1 MKKAWYLITIF
12 IILGAIYS
20 PNLTLAENVGGNTEE
35 IAALNKEIEAR
46 KTKIK
51 ELEDTISRYKVN
63 ITQKQ
68 LEATSLKNQLGILDN
83 RITQAQTDVELTQ
96 EKIKQTELEIE
107 ALDISIKDKQAVMAK
122 QKKIVTKI
130 IQSLHANDQK
140 NYLEILLTNNSFADF
155 YNQAKYLEN
164 VYVDLGRSIKSL
176 RIIKEDLDNKKLQAN
191 TRRKTYEVLK
201 KQLLNKQQDLADQ
214 ANVKSNL
221 LVQTQSSEKRYA
233 TLLDSLKK
241 QHQVVESEQ
250 RTFED
255 QIRRKLEAQDKIQK
269 SGDVALSWPTEGR
282 YITAEFHDPNYP
294 FRHVFQHSAIDIR
307 AKQGTIIRAAS
318 SGYVAKARRCTTSAC
333 YAYVLIVHTGEIS
346 SVYGHM
352 SNIIVNDNQFVNR
365 GDIIGYSGGTP
376 GTVGAGPFVTGAHL
390 HFEVR
395 RNGIPVNPM
404 NYLIQ

>member
-1 MKKAWYLITIF
+1 MKKIWYLVIF
-12 IILGAIYS
+12 LVVVGAMCS
-20 PNLTLAENVGGNTEE
+20 PFFAYAENVGGSTEE
-35 IAALNKEIEAR
+35 ITALNKEIEAR

-51 ELEDTISRYKVN
+51 ELEETISKYRSN
-63 ITQKQ
+63 ISQKQ
-68 LEATSLKNQLGILDN
+68 LQATSLKNQLGILDN
-83 RITQAQTDVELTQ
+83 SITQAQADVELTQ

-176 RIIKEDLDNKKLQAN
+176 RIIKEDLDNRKIQADA
-191 TRRKTYEVLK
+191 RRKTYEDLK
-201 KQLLNKQQDLADQ
+201 KQLLNKRQDLAEQ
-214 ANVKSNL
+214 ANEKNNL

-233 TLLDSLKK
+233 VLLDSMKK
-241 QHQVVESEQ
+241 QYQIVESEQ

-255 QIRRKLEAQDKIQK
+255 QVRRKLEAQDKIQK
-269 SGDVALSWPTEGR
+269 GGEVALSWPTDGR

-294 FRHVFQHSAIDIR
+294 FRNIFQHSAIDIR
-307 AKQGTIIRAAS
+307 AKHGTIIRAAS
-318 SGYVAKARRCTTSAC
+318 SGYVAKARRCTTASC

-352 SNIIVNDNQFVNR
+352 SSIIVNDNQFANR

-395 RNGIPVNPM
+395 KNGIPVDPM